1 MDQFS
6 GMIRVAGIIDRSTYD
21 VIRFA
26 VKATDVNISSSQLP
40 QTATGRLKGH
50 SCTIY
55 VYKFYRFP
63 NEFRKSLYP
72 DDNKVKIN
80 FIT

>member
-40 QTATGRLKGH
+40 QTATGRLKDH

-55 VYKFYRFP
+55 EFYRFP
-63 NEFRKSLYP
+63 NEFRKS
-72 DDNKVKIN
+72 DNKVKIN